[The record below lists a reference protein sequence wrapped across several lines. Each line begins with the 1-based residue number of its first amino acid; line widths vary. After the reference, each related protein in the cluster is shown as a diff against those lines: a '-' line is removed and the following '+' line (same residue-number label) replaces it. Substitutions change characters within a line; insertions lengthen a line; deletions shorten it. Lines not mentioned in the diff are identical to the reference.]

1 MAIFSINLDFRID
14 TESEL
19 YKYYESNYDNPGIWI
34 ESDLSEIFYDL
45 LDYNRKSANN
55 WKIAE
60 DGDGVV
66 CPHCSEDFCILIN
79 ETDRFNFCPNC
90 GKEVGHESKTY

>member
-1 MAIFSINLDFRID
+1 MAILGINLRFKID
-14 TESEL
+14 SESEL
-19 YKYYESNYDNPGIWI
+19 YKYYERNYAYPCTKLED
-34 ESDLSEIFYDL
+34 DLSEIFYDL
-45 LDYNRKSANN
+45 LDYKRKSANN
-55 WKIAE
+55 QKIAE

-66 CPHCSEDFCILIN
+66 CPHCGEDFCILIN

>member
-1 MAIFSINLDFRID
+1 MATSYINLEFRID

-19 YKYYESNYDNPGIWI
+19 YKYYEDNYRYPITEI
-34 ESDLSEIFYDL
+34 EKDLDDIFYNL
-45 LDYNRKSANN
+45 LNQKRKSLNS

-60 DGDGVV
+60 DGDGIV
-66 CPHCSEDFCILIN
+66 CPHCGEDFCVMIN

-90 GKEVGHESKTY
+90 GKEVSHENNR

>member
-1 MAIFSINLDFRID
+1 MATYIDLEFRID

-19 YKYYESNYDNPGIWI
+19 YKYYKDNYHYPAASI
-34 ESDLSEIFYDL
+34 ESDLNDIFYDL
-45 LDYNRKSANN
+45 LDQKRKSLNN

-60 DGDGVV
+60 DGDGIV
-66 CPHCSEDFCILIN
+66 CPYCGEDFCILIN

-90 GKEVGHESKTY
+90 GKEVGHENNY